1 VPKPISLK
9 DLVQAIAGAVTQAQH
24 EIEVG
29 QLANLQMFFDQDG
42 RPDML
47 HLKVPA
53 LRSQAS
59 HGDEDEYVVP
69 KLTLIQNSPL
79 HIKKVD
85 VDFDVELGDMD
96 ADTQAYVGD
105 ALDQAAAG
113 WRPQVSVFHQAAG
126 LLKKKG
132 ITAHIKIELESLEHA
147 EGVARLL
154 NDMNALQGRVRPA
167 DGVPK
172 PPESETTPKT

>member
-1 VPKPISLK
+1 MPKPISLK

-24 EIEVG
+24 EIEMG
-29 QLANLQMFFDQDG
+29 QLANLRTFFDAEG
-42 RPDML
+42 KPDML
-47 HLKVPA
+47 HMKVPA
-53 LRSQAS
+53 LRSTAE
-59 HGDEDEYVVP
+59 HGETDDYVVP
-69 KLTLIQNSPL
+69 TLTLIQNSPL

-96 ADTQAYVGD
+96 ADSQEYVGD
-105 ALDQAAAG
+105 ALEQ
-113 WRPQVSVFHQAAG
+113 RPASWHPRVSVFHQAAG

-132 ITAHIKIELESLEHA
+132 ITAHIKLELESLEQS

-154 NDMNALQGRVRPA
+154 NDMNALQGRVRPT